1 MIWGSNMQNL
11 IVKAVVINLRIREI
25 ELNQLVLKEDVQWN
39 GLVKSFRR
47 LQDTEADGDGA
58 G

>member
-1 MIWGSNMQNL
+1 
-11 IVKAVVINLRIREI
+11 VINLRIREI
-25 ELNQLVLKEDVQWN
+25 ELNQLVLKEGVQWN

-47 LQDTEADGDGA
+47 LQDTGGDGDGV